1 MIYQCTQKYESAN
14 KAKIGVLITNLGT
27 PDLPEKKSLKI
38 YLKEFLSDTRVVEPP
53 PARFIWKAILNLI
66 ILNTRPKKSAEAYKS
81 VWGKFGKGSPLL
93 DISNKQSQLVDQN
106 LNNKKVSL
114 FQVELGMRYGNPSI
128 SSALKKLE
136 KKGCEKIIV
145 LPLYPQY
152 ASATT
157 GSTFDAVTDEIKTWR
172 RVPELRFIDH
182 YHEEEGYISAL
193 ANSVKNFQEKHAKPD
208 LLIMSY
214 HGIPRRYFDNGDNY
228 PCHCCKTSFLLSQ
241 KLGIDSSKYMMTFQS
256 RFGREEWI
264 KEYTDET
271 LKLLPKK
278 GIKNVQ
284 IICPGFSADCL
295 ETIEEIEEENREY
308 FMDSGGEKYQYIPAL
323 NDANDHINFICE
335 LIKKKTKDWV
345 E

>member
-1 MIYQCTQKYESAN
+1 MIYQCTQKYESTN

-93 DISNKQSQLVDQN
+93 DISNKQTQLIDQN
-106 LNNKKVSL
+106 LNDKEASL

-182 YHEEEGYISAL
+182 YHEEDDYISAL
-193 ANSVKNFQEKHAKPD
+193 ANSVKNFQKKHAKPD

-228 PCHCCKTSFLLSQ
+228 PCHCCKTSFLLSK
-241 KLGIDSSKYMMTFQS
+241 KLGVDSSNYKMTFQS
-256 RFGREEWI
+256 RFGKEEWI
-264 KEYTDET
+264 EEYTDET
-271 LKLLPKK
+271 LKKLPKK

-308 FMDSGGEKYQYIPAL
+308 FMDSGGERYQYIPAL
-323 NDANDHINFICE
+323 NDSNDHINFICK
-335 LIKKKTKDWV
+335 LIRKKTKDWDK
-345 E
+345 